1 MMKKISDD
9 FPPINQ
15 VFSPR
20 KLVRLLLRLASSFL
34 AIGSVLV
41 TLVTAKK
48 KSTDDDDDSDE

>member
-41 TLVTAKK
+41 TAKK